1 MFLIKIQLAEYVKL
15 QNQLRSARISVEIY
29 SGDGNLKTQMK
40 YADKLGSPA
49 VIFYGDNEIKSEI
62 KSGKVTLKNLKSKKH
77 KPRNIFKSRK
87 IESLVDEI
95 KKLL

>member
-1 MFLIKIQLAEYVKL
+1 VICVFDKNSIAEYVKL

-40 YADKLGSPA
+40 YADKLESPA
-49 VIFYGDNEIKSEI
+49 VIFCGENEI
-62 KSGKVTLKNLKSKKH
+62 KSGKVTLKNLKSGQE
-77 KPRNIFKSRK
+77 IFIE

-95 KKLL
+95 KKII

>member
-1 MFLIKIQLAEYVKL
+1 
-15 QNQLRSARISVEIY
+15 
-29 SGDGNLKTQMK
+29 MK

-49 VIFYGDNEIKSEI
+49 AIFYGENEI
-62 KSGKVTLKNLKSKKH
+62 KSGKVTLKNLKLGKEISVE
-77 KPRNIFKSRK
+77 